1 MQKYILPV
9 TILAAASIFLFAKRS
24 EKNVKSLPGKTV
36 NASLNNNESQGFV
49 LMELF
54 TSQGCSSCPPADEL
68 LGKYAAKNDPHI
80 IPLSFHVDYWNRLGW
95 KDSFSTAAFS
105 ARQQQYAAWFGND
118 GVYTPQVVLNGQ
130 KEMVGSDDEKI
141 RAALTG
147 LLKEMPAA
155 AINIQK
161 VASTGNM
168 INIDYS
174 ISGKYGGATLQT
186 VLVEKSAT
194 THIRAGEN
202 NGVTLV
208 NYNVVRDLRTV
219 EVPAASGSLTL
230 MMPAGKAVEG
240 FNVILFLQ
248 DKDSGKVI
256 AAAKSE
262 ISL

>member
-1 MQKYILPV
+1 MQKYFLPV
-9 TILAAASIFLFAKRS
+9 TILAAASIFLFAKIS
-24 EKNVKSLPGKTV
+24 GDKTKSLPGKT
-36 NASLNNNESQGFV
+36 ASVSSGKKESQGFV

-54 TSQGCSSCPPADEL
+54 TSQGCSSCPPADKL

-105 ARQQQYAAWFGND
+105 ARQKQYAAWFNND

-141 RAALTG
+141 SKSLRS
-147 LLKEMPAA
+147 LLDEKPAA
-155 AINIQK
+155 EINILK
-161 VASTGNM
+161 ILSAGNT
-168 INIDYS
+168 ITLDYS
-174 ISGKYGGATLQT
+174 LSGKYGDAALQAA
-186 VLVEKSAT
+186 LVEDRAT

-208 NYNVVRDLRTV
+208 NYNVVRDFRST
-219 EVPAASGSLTL
+219 ENPAASGSLTL
-230 MMPAGKAVEG
+230 TMPAGKATDG
-240 FNVILFLQ
+240 FSVVLFLQ

-256 AAAKSE
+256 AAARSDR
-262 ISL
+262 SL